1 MIELETLRNIASS
14 MGRSWNISEY
24 FPELNGRVTLFE
36 RSDFNETTKIKGGVP
51 KSRPPESLSRS
62 HSGRFTIEVVSN
74 QRCGID
80 LEIAN
85 EIDPEW
91 SFDSESFELAIL
103 APGEKGLIMSS
114 SMSSAKDLATL
125 IWVSKEAL
133 AKALGDAT
141 NYEPNKIYSPICWEA
156 TRPNNWQAVHID
168 FSTSKSERL
177 IVWLVA
183 ERPESPSRAA

>member
-14 MGRSWNISEY
+14 IGKSWNISEY

-36 RSDFNETTKIKGGVP
+36 RSDSNETNKIKGGVP
-51 KSRPPESLSRS
+51 KSHPPESLSRS

-103 APGEKGLIMSS
+103 APGEKELIMSS
-114 SMSSAKDLATL
+114 SMSSAKDLATV

-141 NYEPNKIYSPICWEA
+141 NYEPNQIYSPMCWEA
-156 TRPNNWQAVHID
+156 MRPDNWQAVYVD
-168 FSTSKSERL
+168 FLTSKSERL

-183 ERPESPSRAA
+183 ERSAVV